1 MNKWAKHY
9 QLTSV
14 WRIEINSQKLR
25 NVINEWVDKN
35 MALEIVRAM
44 QETLI
49 HLSAS
54 LRENMPIK
62 EEIQKVKV

>member
-1 MNKWAKHY
+1 
-9 QLTSV
+9 
-14 WRIEINSQKLR
+14 
-25 NVINEWVDKN
+25 